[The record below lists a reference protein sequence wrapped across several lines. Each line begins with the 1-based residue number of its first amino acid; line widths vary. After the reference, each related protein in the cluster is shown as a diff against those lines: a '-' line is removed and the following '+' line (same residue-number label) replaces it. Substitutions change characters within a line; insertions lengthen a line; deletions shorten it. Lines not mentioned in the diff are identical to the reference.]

1 MKRILRVLVIEDDAL
16 IASLLAETVEAL
28 GHTVCAIAMTE
39 NEAVAYALEHQP
51 DLLIVDAGLID
62 GNGISAVE
70 TILQTHLVP
79 YLFVTGNGR
88 EVKAL
93 DPAAVILE
101 KPFFVPELVHAIE
114 RALFVSV
121 HAGSTPPNIAQAG

>member
-70 TILQTHLVP
+70 TILRTQLVP

-93 DPAAVILE
+93 HPTAVILE
-101 KPFFVPELVHAIE
+101 KPFFVPELVRAIE

-121 HAGSTPPNIAQAG
+121 HAGSTPPSSAQAG